1 MGSTYSRVMP
11 AWVASIG
18 PFSPSHPKSTKYR
31 SCIVPHMRYTY
42 YKAYVLQLPVRSV
55 GTARL
60 LMCSAIEE

>member
-31 SCIVPHMRYTY
+31 LGMVEAEC
-42 YKAYVLQLPVRSV
+42 L
-55 GTARL
+55 
-60 LMCSAIEE
+60 